1 LKPVTGF
8 SKLSKKQKIDFL
20 VDVYLDKSE
29 KVKDQIEGFWHVSD
43 EEQKIFDEFSENTVT
58 NFYFPYGVVPNMLI
72 NDELFCVPMVIEESS
87 VVAACAKAA
96 KYWIGRGGFKSK
108 VISMTKNGQVHLTW
122 HGKSEKLMTYFD
134 EVKEDIVKDLKP
146 LIKNMEARGGGVL
159 EIKLLDKT
167 ELEPGYFQIWVD
179 FNTCDAMGANF
190 INSVLE
196 AIGANFKSRVHDHPQ
211 FNKVEKELD
220 VIMAILSNYTP
231 ECFVE
236 TKVECKIEDLYD
248 PSHGMSAIEFANKMK
263 KAVRIA
269 TIDVN
274 RATTHNKGIFNGIDA
289 VILATGNDFRAVEAA
304 GHTYAAR
311 SGQYRG
317 LTDINLDQD
326 IFSFSVKVPLSLGTV
341 GGLTALH
348 PLAKVSLEMLGRPS
362 AKKLMEIVGAIGI
375 AQNFAALSSLVT
387 SGIQKGHMKMHLMN
401 ILNHLEANEFERK
414 IAKDHFNTEAITFNA
429 VRDFIKKIRNYQ

>member
-1 LKPVTGF
+1 LKPVSGF
-8 SKLSKKQKIDFL
+8 SKLSKTEKIDFL
-20 VDVYLDKSE
+20 VDVYLGKSE
-29 KVKDQIEGFWHVSD
+29 KLKHQIQGYWHIS
-43 EEQKIFDEFSENTVT
+43 ESEQKIFDEFSENTVT

-72 NDELFCVPMVIEESS
+72 NGELFCVPMVIEESS

-96 KYWIGRGGFKSK
+96 KFWIGRGGFKSK
-108 VISMTKNGQVHLTW
+108 VVSMTKNGQVHLSW
-122 HGKSEKLMTYFD
+122 FGVSEKLQAFFN
-134 EVKEDIVKDLKP
+134 DIKKDIINNVKP
-146 LIKNMEARGGGVL
+146 LIQNMEARGGGIL
-159 EIKLLDKT
+159 DLNLLDKT
-167 ELEPGYFQIWVD
+167 DLEPGYYQIWVD

-196 AIGANFKSRVHDHPQ
+196 AIATNFKEEVYNAKL
-211 FNKVEKELD
+211 FNGKEKDLD

-236 TKVECKIEDLYD
+236 TTVECNIEDLYD
-248 PSHGMSAIEFANKMK
+248 KSHGMSASEFALKIK

-269 TIDVN
+269 EIDIN

-304 GHTYAAR
+304 GHTYASR

-317 LTDINLDQD
+317 LTKVNLDQNK
-326 IFSFSVKVPLSLGTV
+326 FTFSVRVPMSLGTV

-348 PLAKVSLEMLGRPS
+348 PLARVSLEMLGRPS
-362 AKKLMEIVGAIGI
+362 AKKLMEIVGAIGV

-401 ILNHLEANEFERK
+401 ILNHLEANNFERK
-414 IAKDHFNTEAITFNA
+414 ITREHFKTQTISFKA
-429 VRDFIKKIRNYQ
+429 VRDFIKNIRNYQ